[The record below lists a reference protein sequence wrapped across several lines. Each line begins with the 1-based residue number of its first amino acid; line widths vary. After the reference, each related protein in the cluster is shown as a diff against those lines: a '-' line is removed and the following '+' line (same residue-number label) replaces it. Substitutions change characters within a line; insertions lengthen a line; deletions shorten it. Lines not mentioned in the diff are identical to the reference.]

1 MSDSVV
7 FHSARAQRALLDA
20 QAISA
25 RELLDAHLAQIR
37 TYNPEVNAIITMDEA
52 YAYRTADTIDS
63 LRAHGVMP
71 GVLAGLPMV
80 HKDLT
85 AVKGMRFTSGSPIY
99 ADRIAE
105 EDSHIVRR
113 MKQAGCVSI
122 GKSNVPEFGAGSQT
136 FNPIFGATTNPHN
149 LQKTCG
155 GSSGGAAVALACRMV
170 ALADGSDMGGSLRN
184 PAAFCGV
191 VGFRPSPGVV
201 ANSDDWS
208 PLSTDGPMG
217 RNVQDVALLLAA
229 LAGYELGANMTI
241 PIDTHALATLDA
253 CALRGKRVAWAPR
266 WGGLPI
272 EPALAE
278 AFDAQRAML
287 VSLGCIVEDASPD
300 FHGADEAF
308 QTLRA
313 LAFATGREPL
323 LATYRH
329 LMKDTVV
336 WNTELGLSLTGAQIA
351 NAYRLQAQV
360 IASMR
365 SFMQRY
371 DVVIGPTTQVLAFDV
386 DQPFVR
392 EINGETLPTYIDWMK
407 SCWYITMTAHPA
419 ISIPCSMSRTGLPVG
434 MQIVGR
440 MHDDINV
447 LRIATAIESAID
459 QRQFVPALI
468 T

>member
-1 MSDSVV
+1 MSESVV
-7 FHSARAQRALLDA
+7 FQSARAQRALLDA
-20 QAISA
+20 RILSA
-25 RELLDAHLAQIR
+25 RELLDAHLVQIR
-37 TYNPEVNAIITMDEA
+37 RFNPVVNAVITMDEA
-52 YAYRTADTIDS
+52 HAYTVADTVDR
-63 LRAHGVMP
+63 LRAHGVTQ

-105 EDSHIVRR
+105 DDSHIVRR
-113 MKQAGCVSI
+113 MKHAGCVTI

-136 FNPIFGATTNPHN
+136 FNPIFGATTNPHH

-208 PLSTDGPMG
+208 PLSTDGPMA
-217 RNVQDVALLLAA
+217 RNVYDVALLLAA
-229 LAGYELGANMTI
+229 LAGYEHGANMTI
-241 PIDTHALATLDA
+241 PMDTHALATLDA
-253 CALRGKRVAWAPR
+253 CSLRGKRVAWAPD

-272 EPALAE
+272 EPALADSF
-278 AFDAQRAML
+278 AAQRALL
-287 VSLGCIVEDASPD
+287 VSLGCIVEDAVPD
-300 FHGADEAF
+300 FSGADEAF

-323 LATYRH
+323 LATHRH

-336 WNTELGLSLTGAQIA
+336 WNTEYGLALTGAQIA

-371 DVVIGPTTQVLAFDV
+371 DMVVGPTTQVLAFDV
-386 DQPFVR
+386 NQPYVQ
-392 EINGETLPTYIDWMK
+392 EINGHQLPTYIDWMK

-419 ISIPCSMSRTGLPVG
+419 ISIPCSMSHTGLPVG

-440 MHDDINV
+440 MHDDINL
-447 LRIATAIESAID
+447 LRMAAAIEAAID
-459 QRQFVPALI
+459 QTQFVPVLVK
-468 T
+468 